1 MPNCMAMPGSWT
13 EAPLYWST
21 IRYLRAWWATD
32 GVNVQRVADEGMTT
46 PLLRSIAK
54 EYNVNRGIAA
64 AKNSK
69 VALHVHGDLGT
80 DPSAALLCK
89 LVNEAVHN
97 WPDGLLARA
106 QACRDVMDKAAD
118 HQVGVPIWRKPL
130 PDGQLSNE
138 LPALKDLASAITK
151 LVWFLRPHGWTIFDD
166 LAATGLGI
174 PDQQRRARMTAFY
187 DRLHDLRFEAL
198 VAAMAQEI
206 EARGFTPILAPRI
219 LDTVLMARSEANGP
233 KAQIANE
240 VAFLS
245 LLPPALAAS
254 VTDLASYLHGQFH
267 THPLIAYDTKVAA

>member
-1 MPNCMAMPGSWT
+1 MVRPSSWT

-32 GVNVQRVADEGMTT
+32 GVNVQRVADEGMTAL
-46 PLLRSIAK
+46 LLRSIAK

-69 VALHVHGDLGT
+69 VDLYVHGDLGT
-80 DPSAALLCK
+80 DPSATLLCR
-89 LVNEAVHN
+89 LVNEAVRN

-106 QACRDVMDKAAD
+106 QACRDLMDKAAD
-118 HQVGVPIWRKPL
+118 HQVGVPVGRTPSS
-130 PDGQLSNE
+130 DGRLSNE
-138 LPALKDLASAITK
+138 PPALKDLASAITK

-166 LAATGLGI
+166 LAATGLGV
-174 PDQQRRARMTAFY
+174 PDQKRRARMTAFY
-187 DRLHDLRFEAL
+187 EKLADLRFEAL
-198 VAAMAQEI
+198 VADMAQEM

-219 LDTVLMARSEANGP
+219 LDTVLMARSEPNGP

-240 VAFLS
+240 AAFLS

-254 VTDLASYLHGQFH
+254 VTDLALQLHDQFRS
-267 THPLIAYDTKVAA
+267 HPLIAQDTKVAA